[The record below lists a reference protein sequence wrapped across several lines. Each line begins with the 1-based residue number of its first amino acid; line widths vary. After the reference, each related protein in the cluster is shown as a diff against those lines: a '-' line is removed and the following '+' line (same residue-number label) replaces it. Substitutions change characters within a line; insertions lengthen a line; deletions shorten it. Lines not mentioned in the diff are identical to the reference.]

1 MPEYE
6 TKPVRGR
13 GASDYE
19 EQANTLASILR
30 ARGVKAEDVR
40 VVLGKVNFE
49 GSIRACMGRSFRRWY
64 VDDERGMLV
73 ESEGLPFADFKFFPY
88 PVIERWVYYNDRYFF
103 DLRTKE
109 GNPPDSWK

>member
-13 GASDYE
+13 VASDYE

-64 VDDERGMLV
+64 VDSFRGNFRRLLGRRERN
-73 ESEGLPFADFKFFPY
+73 ACRK
-88 PVIERWVYYNDRYFF
+88 
-103 DLRTKE
+103 
-109 GNPPDSWK
+109 